1 MNQFT
6 NKLLVALPNIKTGM
20 FHKSVVFMHGKDTD
34 GAIGFVINKKYPTSR
49 AKYIATQL
57 KLEDHTKIHFGGPV
71 EQQTGFVLHS
81 EDYNNTK
88 TAMLIDGIH
97 FTPGVDIIKDIQEGN
112 GPKDHMIILG
122 HSAWAPGQL
131 EAEIGGTSPF
141 EKPNWVVTDPT
152 LDYFYGKMDTVQ
164 SWDKGIRQTA
174 KELSNFLLDI

>member
-1 MNQFT
+1 
-6 NKLLVALPNIKTGM
+6 
-20 FHKSVVFMHGKDTD
+20 MHGKDTD

-97 FTPGVDIIKDIQEGN
+97 LHLV
-112 GPKDHMIILG
+112 
-122 HSAWAPGQL
+122 
-131 EAEIGGTSPF
+131 
-141 EKPNWVVTDPT
+141 
-152 LDYFYGKMDTVQ
+152 
-164 SWDKGIRQTA
+164 
-174 KELSNFLLDI
+174 